1 MRWIRPLF
9 RSVVLWMYGGTLY
22 FLAEVLYKSAIGH
35 QAEISWT
42 MLVLAAIVSIPLDQC
57 NEHLPWDMPLWLQA
71 VIGGLGITAAE
82 LAAGLLLNIRL
93 GLHIWDYS
101 GLPGNLWGQICP
113 QFTALWIITALAGIV
128 IFDWLRYLLY
138 DEPRPMYRLL

>member
-1 MRWIRPLF
+1 MRSLLK
-9 RSVVLWMYGGTLY
+9 SVVLWMYGGTLY
-22 FLAEVLYKSAIGH
+22 YLGEVIYKTANGHAE
-35 QAEISWT
+35 EISWT

-57 NEHLPWDMPLWLQA
+57 NEHLSWEMPLWLQA

-82 LAAGLLLNIRL
+82 LVAGLILNVQL

-101 GLPGNLWGQICP
+101 DLPGNLLGQICP
-113 QFTALWIITALAGIV
+113 QFTMLWILTAGVGIV

-138 DEPRPMYRLL
+138 NEPKPHYRMT